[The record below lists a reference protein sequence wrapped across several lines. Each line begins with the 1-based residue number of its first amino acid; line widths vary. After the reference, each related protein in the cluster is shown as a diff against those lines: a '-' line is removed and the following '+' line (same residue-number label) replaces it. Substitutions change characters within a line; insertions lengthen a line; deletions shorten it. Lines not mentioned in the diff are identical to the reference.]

1 MMNEIQYMIIIPILI
16 GLILFIIPNRY
27 DLVKKIISI
36 FTAIVTCYLS
46 FRIFNLEERFLKLG
60 DLFQQNSVRL
70 FGTHLHNNI
79 NDFISFNIDNLS
91 KLIVL
96 FIGLFGFLVLC
107 YSLIYNKS
115 KNKDFYS
122 YYLITLGTAFGA
134 VLSDNLLVFI
144 TFWGLLGIT
153 LYKLIPGVN
162 EDSSAAAKKT
172 LIIIGASDGI
182 MILGIAM
189 AWRITGELNMSAIQ
203 LPTNNGLNIFIFL
216 TLIIGC
222 FAKSGAF
229 PFHSWVPDFTQ
240 FAPASSSAYLP
251 ASLDKLL
258 GIYFLARVTTH
269 LFMLTD
275 YMRLLLLSLGVITI
289 ISAVLMALIQHNYKR
304 LLGFHAVSQVG
315 YMILGFSIGSLIGVA
330 AGLFHMLNNAI
341 YKSGLFLTAGSIE
354 FRTGKENLDELG
366 GLSKPMP
373 ITFVAA
379 MIFALSISGIP
390 PLNGFASKWM
400 IYQGIIDFG
409 SGDGIANKMWIVWL
423 GLAVLGSA
431 LTLAS
436 FIKFIGGS
444 FLNRQND
451 DFTSVHEVPLLMW
464 MPMVILAVLCVVF
477 GVFATNF
484 IVPRL
489 LMPVTGEFQFI
500 GFFDSSFISL
510 LVFISIMLGIL
521 IYMVSGSKKFRTE
534 ENFIGG
540 ESFHDKTGF
549 PVTEF
554 YQSIRRST
562 ILSWFYTKAE
572 KRYFDLYDLSK
583 SFTLGFSN
591 ILRTG
596 HTGILTSYAFWV
608 LSGLMIM
615 LLIMI

>member
-1 MMNEIQYMIIIPILI
+1 MIIIPILI

-27 DLVKKIISI
+27 NLVKKIISL
-36 FTAIVTCYLS
+36 FTVIAAGYFSIIV
-46 FRIFNLEERFLKLG
+46 FNSEERFLKLSELIHP
-60 DLFQQNSVRL
+60 DSLRL
-70 FGTHLHNNI
+70 FGI
-79 NDFISFNIDNLS
+79 NLLTDNGDFICFNLDNLS

-107 YSLIYNKS
+107 YSWIYNKNR
-115 KNKDFYS
+115 NKDFCS
-122 YYLITLGTAFGA
+122 YFLITLGAAFGA

-162 EDSSAAAKKT
+162 EESSAAAKKT

-189 AWRITGELNMSAIQ
+189 IWQITGELNMSAIQ
-203 LPTNNGLNIFIFL
+203 LLTNNGLNIFIFL

-240 FAPASSSAYLP
+240 CAPASSSAYLP

-258 GIYFLARVTTH
+258 GIYFLARVTTDI
-269 LFMLTD
+269 FALTD

-289 ISAVLMALIQHNYKR
+289 IAAVLMALIQHNYKR

-315 YMILGFSIGSLIGVA
+315 YMILGFSLGSLIGIA

-354 FRTGKENLDELG
+354 YRTGKENLDDLG

-373 ITFVAA
+373 ITFFAA
-379 MIFALSISGIP
+379 LIFALSISGIP

-409 SGDGIANKMWIVWL
+409 SGDGIANKLWIVWL

-444 FLNRQND
+444 FLSRQNT
-451 DFTSVHEVPLLMW
+451 DFASVHEVPLLMW
-464 MPMVILAVLCVVF
+464 GPMVILALLCIAF
-477 GVFATNF
+477 GVFATSF
-484 IVPRL
+484 IIPRL

-500 GFFDSSFISL
+500 GFFDSSFISM
-510 LVFISIMLGIL
+510 LVFISIILGIL
-521 IYMVSGSKKFRTE
+521 LYIISGSKKFRTE

-540 ESFHDKTGF
+540 ESFHEKASF

-554 YQSIRRST
+554 YQGIRKAK

-572 KRYFDLYDLSK
+572 ERWFDLYDLSK
-583 SFTLGFSN
+583 RFTLGFSN
-591 ILRTG
+591 ILG
-596 HTGILTSYAFWV
+596 EAHTGILTSYAIWV
-608 LSGLMIM
+608 MAGLIIM